1 MRNDTD
7 LQTVPAPRPAQPG
20 RTYRKVTRKQKRAA
34 PAPAPAAAGH
44 GRRRQC
50 PPECCSRC
58 GQTLGPGE
66 VAYLVK
72 EQTVCGHC
80 HATRQA
86 SLVAAAL
93 TAPRLAEPGTDRSQ
107 RRRWWSRALAG
118 TRDLLCLPL
127 TAVSGL
133 SRKTRRRRRQAA
145 VAPLLDHLYRSAQR
159 A

>member
-7 LQTVPAPRPAQPG
+7 LQTLPASRPAQPG
-20 RTYRKVTRKQKRAA
+20 RTHRKVNRKHKHAA
-34 PAPAPAAAGH
+34 PAPAAQN
-44 GRRRQC
+44 RRREC
-50 PPECCSRC
+50 PPECCARC

-66 VAYLVK
+66 VAYLLK
-72 EQTVCGHC
+72 DQTVCGTC

-93 TAPRLAEPGTDRSQ
+93 TAPRLSAPDDERAQ
-107 RRRWWSRALAG
+107 RPRWWNRALSG

-127 TAVSGL
+127 TAVARL
-133 SRKTRRRRRQAA
+133 SPKTRRRRRQAA
-145 VAPLLDHLYRSAQR
+145 VAPLLDQLYRSAHR

>member
-20 RTYRKVTRKQKRAA
+20 RTYRKVTRKHKHAA
-34 PAPAPAAAGH
+34 PALEPAPAAH
-44 GRRRQC
+44 DRKRQC
-50 PPECCSRC
+50 PPECCARC

-118 TRDLLCLPL
+118 TRDLLYLPL
-127 TAVSGL
+127 TAVSRL
-133 SRKTRRRRRQAA
+133 SPKTRRRRRQAA

>member
-7 LQTVPAPRPAQPG
+7 LQTVPAPRPAHAG
-20 RTYRKVTRKQKRAA
+20 RTHRKIARKHKHAA
-34 PAPAPAAAGH
+34 PAPAPAGH
-44 GRRRQC
+44 DRRRGQC
-50 PPECCSRC
+50 PPECCARC

-72 EQTVCGHC
+72 EQTVCGAC

-93 TAPRLAEPGTDRSQ
+93 TAPRLAEPAGDRSQ
-107 RRRWWSRALAG
+107 RHRWWSRALAG
-118 TRDLLCLPL
+118 TRNLLCLPL
-127 TAVSGL
+127 TAVTSL
-133 SRKTRRRRRQAA
+133 SSKTRRRRRQAA